1 MARYHTEKPQ
11 KNSKTAKNTKLAEC
25 QALAQI
31 RLFQKDVKTYKGLT
45 GEIDH
50 QIHQKK
56 LFLVRIPKKNL
67 DAWSKS
73 GGKNLRGYTSQ

>member
-1 MARYHTEKPQ
+1 MVRHHTEKQQ
-11 KNSKTAKNTKLAEC
+11 KNPNTAKNTKPAEC

-31 RLFQKDVKTYKGLT
+31 RLFKKDVKTYKGLT

-56 LFLVRIPKKNL
+56 LFLVRNSTKNL
-67 DAWSKS
+67 DA
-73 GGKNLRGYTSQ
+73 